1 MRTLE
6 LTEFLE
12 HSGKSLHRFAVEL
25 RLSPPKVHYWRHNC
39 NCLVDFE
46 GEEVRAIRLV
56 KEKVVYEQETKTVVA
71 DISG

>member
-25 RLSPPKVHYWRHNC
+25 RLSPPKVQLAAQFH
-39 NCLVDFE
+39 CLRF
-46 GEEVRAIRLV
+46 RR
-56 KEKVVYEQETKTVVA
+56 
-71 DISG
+71 

>member
-12 HSGKSLHRFAVEL
+12 HSGKSLHKFAVEL

-39 NCLVDFE
+39 NCLVDFD
-46 GEEVRAIRLV
+46 GDKVHAIRLV
-56 KEKVVYEQETKTVVA
+56 KDKLVYE
-71 DISG
+71 G

>member
-25 RLSPPKVHYWRHNC
+25 RFPT
-39 NCLVDFE
+39 E
-46 GEEVRAIRLV
+46 GSLLAAQLQLPSRFR
-56 KEKVVYEQETKTVVA
+56 
-71 DISG
+71 GR